1 MKHHPQI
8 NVDSYKQPNATFFA
22 PSSASPSRPNSPP
35 IYLSTNPSLEPSNVP
50 KMSKNLSWSA
60 NTLKP
65 PKSIPTSV
73 LRVQPLSIEFFGY
86 STLKFWDV
94 FIEDFG
100 SLATIPH
107 GVAHQL
113 STSRSKLW
121 IFSSNYWILYW
132 KLRTGTEPVSFGE
145 LEIEQ
150 PFKGF
155 EQPFF
160 FFWSSAHIAKMCQRG
175 PGDVG

>member
-1 MKHHPQI
+1 
-8 NVDSYKQPNATFFA
+8 
-22 PSSASPSRPNSPP
+22 
-35 IYLSTNPSLEPSNVP
+35 
-50 KMSKNLSWSA
+50 MSKNLSWSA

-73 LRVQPLSIEFFGY
+73 LRVQPLSFEFFGY

-132 KLRTGTEPVSFGE
+132 KLRTGKEPVSFGE

-175 PGDVG
+175 PGDVGKIPTWYIPGVYSPLVSTLPVFYATENQWHGPTLGRSLSSHFILNMIT